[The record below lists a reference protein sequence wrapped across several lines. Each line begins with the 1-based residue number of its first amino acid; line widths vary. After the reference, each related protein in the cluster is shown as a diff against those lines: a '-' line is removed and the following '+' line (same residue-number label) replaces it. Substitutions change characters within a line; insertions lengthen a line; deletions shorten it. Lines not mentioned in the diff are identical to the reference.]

1 MKILAL
7 DLGKYKTVGCEYES
21 ESGAHRFK
29 RDFTTPAALQKM
41 VQEVNPDRVVIEVCS
56 IAKGTP
62 RRFKPADDTNITTFT
77 YETSI
82 CGRKRCL
89 KLTRKGFGDWEWGC
103 TDRNGTVINCVDP
116 L

>member
-56 IAKGTP
+56 MQRGHRDVSNLQTTP
-62 RRFKPADDTNITTFT
+62 
-77 YETSI
+77 TSLHSLT
-82 CGRKRCL
+82 KRASVAAS
-89 KLTRKGFGDWEWGC
+89 D
-103 TDRNGTVINCVDP
+103 VSS
-116 L
+116 